1 MAGLVPDDE
10 HRDEHCDAAAQNGER
25 HQCELAD
32 SALVFDC
39 AELVGHGKNDR
50 QDIDYNEIKE

>member
-1 MAGLVPDDE
+1 MPDDE

-39 AELVGHGKNDR
+39 AELVGNGKNDR